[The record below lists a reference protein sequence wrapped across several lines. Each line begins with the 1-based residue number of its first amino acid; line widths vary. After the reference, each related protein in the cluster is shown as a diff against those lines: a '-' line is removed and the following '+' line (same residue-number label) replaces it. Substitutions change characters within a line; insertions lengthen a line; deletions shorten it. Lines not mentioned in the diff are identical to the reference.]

1 MRHKILI
8 VDDHAL
14 VRDGLTM
21 LVSALPGGAKV
32 YLAST
37 AAQALEQAELHTPFD
52 AILLDCGLPDA
63 DGANLIQALSR
74 RSGNAPIIV
83 VSGVAYAAAAHAH
96 LLSLGAAAFVS
107 KSSDPSAVMVALKQ
121 VLTGANVPA
130 QPIAQATVQTA
141 AHQAASARAAR
152 LTARQL
158 DVLLMLDQGLTN
170 LEISLQLGL
179 SQKTVKNHVAMLFDT
194 LGVTSRLH
202 AIRKARDV
210 GLLQK

>member
-14 VRDGLTM
+14 VRDGLAT

-32 YLAST
+32 YLASN
-37 AAQALEQAELHTPFD
+37 AAQALEQTELHTPLD

-83 VSGVAYAAAAHAH
+83 VSGIESAAASKAR
-96 LLSLGAAAFVS
+96 LLGLGAAAFVS
-107 KSSDPSAVMVALKQ
+107 KSSDPSAVMVALKR
-121 VLTGANVPA
+121 VLAGANVPA
-130 QPIAQATVQTA
+130 QPMAQANMQTA
-141 AHQAASARAAR
+141 DSRAVGPGTVS

-170 LEISLQLGL
+170 LDISLQLGL
-179 SQKTVKNHVAMLFDT
+179 SPKTIKNHVAMLFEA
-194 LGVTSRLH
+194 LGVASRLQ
-202 AIRKARDV
+202 AIRKARDK